1 MDDTTPYPASL
12 EIDYPDRPLNRVTT
26 FFRVFTAIP
35 IAVVLGSLSNAEWT
49 STVGSHSATYGFG
62 AAGLLFVP
70 VLLMLLFRR
79 KYPGWWFD
87 WNLEL
92 SRFSAR
98 VGAYIALLD
107 DTYPSTDE
115 EQSVHLQIERPDGE
129 RLSRWLPL
137 VK

>member
-1 MDDTTPYPASL
+1 MDF
-12 EIDYPDRPLNRVTT
+12 DRGQPLR
-26 FFRVFTAIP
+26 A
-35 IAVVLGSLSNAEWT
+35 
-49 STVGSHSATYGFG
+49 YGFG

-79 KYPGWWFD
+79 KYPGRWFD

-107 DTYPSTDE
+107 DTYP
-115 EQSVHLQIERPDGE
+115 
-129 RLSRWLPL
+129 
-137 VK
+137 